1 MKTSILFDKKTNKIT
16 RIIMIISGICSIIYL
31 ALLVLPERITDN
43 LESLIVSV
51 VLVGNAMFP
60 VFLISFFVYINSA
73 IYLKRLENNT
83 FKVPDK
89 KSDYNNNLENLP
101 RTEIVENRY
110 ANDSNIA
117 FYISL
122 VVYIIFLV
130 LDIIYLITWNKYE
143 KGAMALFIALIIG
156 HFIYMVIGL
165 LLRRQR
171 NTDEYVDDVDIRN
184 GKKTR
189 MSLVRFITLLLVLG
203 LLGAFSVATAHTMTR
218 YIYKSRNGSY
228 DKTIDYFK
236 SKATMSVTSPNLK
249 DGVWDSVITNTDAGS
264 NMSPEISF
272 DRVEGAKYYVVY
284 MVDESANNW
293 VHWIVTNVDET
304 TLPLGAN
311 KDKYA
316 EDNNFKYIGPYP
328 PAGSGN
334 HTYTIYVYAMKD
346 KPDSSTEYQFDEPF
360 LTGMDMYYSRLN
372 ISKYGKINEYG
383 NVLAYGYI
391 SGTYSR

>member
-31 ALLVLPERITDN
+31 TLFVLPERITDN
-43 LESLIVSV
+43 LDSLIVPV
-51 VLVGNAMFP
+51 VLVGNAVVP

-73 IYLKRLENNT
+73 VYLKRLENNT

-143 KGAMALFIALIIG
+143 KGAVALFIALIIG

-203 LLGAFSVATAHTMTR
+203 LLGAFSVATAHTMTQ
-218 YIYKSRNGSY
+218 YIYNY
-228 DKTIDYFK
+228 
-236 SKATMSVTSPNLK
+236 
-249 DGVWDSVITNTDAGS
+249 
-264 NMSPEISF
+264 
-272 DRVEGAKYYVVY
+272 
-284 MVDESANNW
+284 
-293 VHWIVTNVDET
+293 
-304 TLPLGAN
+304 
-311 KDKYA
+311 
-316 EDNNFKYIGPYP
+316 
-328 PAGSGN
+328 
-334 HTYTIYVYAMKD
+334 
-346 KPDSSTEYQFDEPF
+346 
-360 LTGMDMYYSRLN
+360 RLF
-372 ISKYGKINEYG
+372 
-383 NVLAYGYI
+383 
-391 SGTYSR
+391 